1 MKKINLYFNSCQK
14 LAMKVVN
21 NLKKTGIKGT
31 ADKVIKM
38 APNAVNY
45 VATTAHVSEL
55 SENEDEWKDFVAWL
69 DNEKYDFIDIFH
81 VPMGWDTPLF
91 QRFQHLSLQAGNIGG
106 IAIYGAHPLVDDIE
120 IYKFENSKLCL
131 VNLDNYSVKQ
141 KMFEI
146 LDKYDCFKYIRLQ
159 SIDLATTIEELE
171 SYISR
176 GYKIV
181 YEYIDEITP
190 QITGSIPEFV
200 FKRHEYLLNN
210 LDVTIIA
217 TSDKLYNQVTPYRNV
232 NLEMINN
239 GVDYNHWIINKDD
252 YACPVELIEMVKTD
266 KIVVGYHG
274 ALAQWIDYDLLKK
287 IASDGRFVL
296 LLIGHA
302 HDQHMEKSGLLQMDN
317 VYYIGA
323 KPYKE
328 LNLYAAYYDI
338 AILPFVLNDITKS
351 VSPVKIFEYMALKK
365 PIVTYSL
372 PECQKYASC
381 LLADTQ
387 EEFLQQLNIAVDLR
401 FDKKYMQ
408 ILEQEALANTWQ
420 AIAKRT
426 VELAKGERF

>member
-1 MKKINLYFNSCQK
+1 
-14 LAMKVVN
+14 
-21 NLKKTGIKGT
+21 
-31 ADKVIKM
+31 
-38 APNAVNY
+38 
-45 VATTAHVSEL
+45 
-55 SENEDEWKDFVAWL
+55 
-69 DNEKYDFIDIFH
+69 
-81 VPMGWDTPLF
+81 
-91 QRFQHLSLQAGNIGG
+91 
-106 IAIYGAHPLVDDIE
+106 
-120 IYKFENSKLCL
+120 
-131 VNLDNYSVKQ
+131 
-141 KMFEI
+141 
-146 LDKYDCFKYIRLQ
+146 
-159 SIDLATTIEELE
+159 
-171 SYISR
+171 
-176 GYKIV
+176 
-181 YEYIDEITP
+181 
-190 QITGSIPEFV
+190 
-200 FKRHEYLLNN
+200 
-210 LDVTIIA
+210 
-217 TSDKLYNQVTPYRNV
+217 
-232 NLEMINN
+232 
-239 GVDYNHWIINKDD
+239 
-252 YACPVELIEMVKTD
+252 MVKTD

-287 IASDGRFVL
+287 IASDGRFAL